1 MQSLPSAAGNCL
13 PVMFSTAPVPSAN
26 GPQLGSWRVVV
37 VQVEEIPAGDA
48 SGPECPRAE
57 PNRQRPI
64 NLPEVAGNVRPALLA
79 GGSPR
84 AGLVN
89 SVGPVGPSPHV
100 EKTLEPLEHM
110 VHTQT
115 DPAGQFFAVGTL
127 SPSDCYPVGPV
138 GPYVAGGPVGPD
150 VYNTDPNSLT
160 HMVRIPPDLDGQD
173 AAATGTPSPSDCY
186 PAGPYVAE
194 GPVGPDDCLPALES
208 CEHLVLDHADPV
220 GQHDTDLDTAES
232 LEYAV
237 VENILDGR
245 PMEGITCPELLEYS
259 LRLLDVTL
267 DGGLVKRISEWTPVI
282 NPALSYTLDG
292 QPMEGT
298 TYPEHLALGVS
309 LDSRLTEGASC
320 LEPLEQSV
328 RSSSLAVRPIEVSRR
343 MF

>member
-1 MQSLPSAAGNCL
+1 
-13 PVMFSTAPVPSAN
+13 
-26 GPQLGSWRVVV
+26 
-37 VQVEEIPAGDA
+37 
-48 SGPECPRAE
+48 
-57 PNRQRPI
+57 
-64 NLPEVAGNVRPALLA
+64 
-79 GGSPR
+79 
-84 AGLVN
+84 
-89 SVGPVGPSPHV
+89 
-100 EKTLEPLEHM
+100 M

-127 SPSDCYPVGPV
+127 SPSNCYPVGPV
-138 GPYVAGGPVGPD
+138 GPYAAG
-150 VYNTDPNSLT
+150 
-160 HMVRIPPDLDGQD
+160 
-173 AAATGTPSPSDCY
+173 
-186 PAGPYVAE
+186 

-220 GQHDTDLDTAES
+220 GQHDADLDAAES
-232 LEYAV
+232 LEYVV

-259 LRLLDVTL
+259 LRLLDATL

-320 LEPLEQSV
+320 LEPLEQLVFSL
-328 RSSSLAVRPIEVSRR
+328 SLAARPVEGIAVKVLEGKPVIHPVQDSTPDGQPMEGTTYLEHPAPGVSQDSRLREGISRTETLEQSVLREGSIVQPEAADMSERHHEQTCFKLSARPMPDIDIVHNADVSTDINTDRPVNSAPRNISDVNRQKKGTVRLRAGRSWYRQRTIAYFVLAGAVGVDYK
-343 MF
+343 